1 MSDESC
7 PKCGGQMIGGT
18 AGVSALRLW
27 FRPDESHAR
36 HVSFKLT
43 SAHADIV
50 AAKARTGCGYAEF
63 YIDPV
68 YLKELTS

>member
-1 MSDESC
+1 MSKESC
-7 PKCGGQMIGGT
+7 PKCSGEMLNGT

-27 FRPDESHAR
+27 FRPEETAVR

-50 AAKARTGCGYAEF
+50 RAKACKACGYLEF
-63 YIDPV
+63 HVDPE
-68 YLKELTS
+68 YLQKLLG